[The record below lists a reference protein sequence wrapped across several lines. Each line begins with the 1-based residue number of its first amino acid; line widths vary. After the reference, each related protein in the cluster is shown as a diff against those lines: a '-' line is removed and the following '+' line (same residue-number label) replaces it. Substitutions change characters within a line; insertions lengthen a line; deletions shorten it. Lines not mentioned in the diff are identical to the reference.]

1 MKQQTPITDK
11 NSIEKLIPQ
20 RFPMVMVDAIWHYSP
35 TEITAGLTITAENI
49 FTHNQSLS
57 EAGLIE
63 HLAQS
68 IALHKGYSFYLNDM
82 PAPVGYIGSIK
93 SIEIIRCPNV
103 GEQVHTE
110 MEVIQEFMDVTLVK
124 LHSFVGDE
132 LIASGEMKTVLA
144 KPA

>member
-11 NSIEKLIPQ
+11 NSIETFIPQ
-20 RFPMVMVDAIWHYSP
+20 RFPMVMVDALWHYSP
-35 TEITAGLTITAENI
+35 TEITSGLTVTESNI
-49 FTHNQSLS
+49 FTHNQFLS

-93 SIEIIRCPNV
+93 NIEIFRCPNV
-103 GEQVHTE
+103 GEQIRTE
-110 MEVIQEFMDVTLVK
+110 MEVVQEFMDVTLVK
-124 LHSFVGDE
+124 LRSFVGEE

-144 KPA
+144 KPS